1 MLAECELISESSMTQ
16 QLANDVLKLPQ
27 PIKNAFSDGTASSD
41 NSREAVL
48 GTWKE
53 SDMQRPDAWSDSAK
67 AR

>member
-1 MLAECELISESSMTQ
+1 MLAECQLMSDCSNTLK
-16 QLANDVLKLPQ
+16 LANNVPMLPQ
-27 PIKNAFSDGTASSD
+27 PIKNAFSDWSASSD